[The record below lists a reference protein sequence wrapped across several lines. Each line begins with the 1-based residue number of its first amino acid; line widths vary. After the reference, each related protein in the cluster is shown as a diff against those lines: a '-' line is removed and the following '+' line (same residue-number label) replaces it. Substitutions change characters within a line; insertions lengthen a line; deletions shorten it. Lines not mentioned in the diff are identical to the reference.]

1 MKAFSNRYNVI
12 VVLFFICAATLVI
25 QAARIQVFSQEYRNS
40 ASKYTI
46 DKQTQYPSR
55 GLIYDRNGEVLVYN
69 IPTYDLQATYNKVS
83 KDMDTSLFCELL
95 ELKKDTFESLLE
107 KNWKSNRY
115 SKSVPFTFLSKISS
129 NTFAKFQEHLYLF
142 PGFSPVLRYVRSYPH
157 QNAAHLLGYLGE
169 VDQKQID
176 ENKDYSLG
184 DYIGVSGLE
193 KTYEKALKG
202 VKGSNLV
209 LKDVHGRDVG
219 SFNEGK
225 LDSMAH
231 SGIDLK
237 TSIDLELQAFGE
249 KLMQNKK
256 GSIVAIEPKS
266 GEILSIISAPSYDP
280 NILSLNQNRN
290 LAFSKLLNDSTLSR
304 PFMDRSVMA
313 KYPPGSIFKPI
324 FSLIALQ
331 EGVTYA
337 NRPISCDGEYTVN
350 KKRGFSQGC
359 HAHPRPY
366 NISVALE
373 HSCNSYY
380 YQIMREFIEQFG
392 YSQPGKG
399 MDLLKSYLT
408 RFGLGTSLGVDSH
421 LENKGFVP
429 DSKYFDR
436 LYNYVRSGWR
446 STYVLSLGIGQ
457 GELQLTTLQMANLAA
472 ILANKGYFY
481 TPHLLQDYSEIF
493 ATDNPYQVK
502 QFVGIDSIHFD
513 PVIKGM
519 ERVIKTGT
527 AQIANIPGI
536 DVCGKTGTSQNPHGK
551 DHSVFFA
558 FAPKEDPKI
567 AIAVY
572 VENAGFGG
580 VVAAPIASLMIE
592 KYINKTLSPSGE
604 WKKELMLNTN
614 LINTAQ

>member
-12 VVLFFICAATLVI
+12 VVLFVICATTLVI
-25 QAARIQVFSQEYRNS
+25 QAARIQIFSQEYRNS

-69 IPTYDLQATYNKVS
+69 IPTYDLKATYNKVS
-83 KDMDTSLFCELL
+83 KEIDTTLFCELL
-95 ELKKDTFESLLE
+95 EIEKDTFQTLLE
-107 KNWKSNRY
+107 KNWKSNQY
-115 SKSVPFTFLSKISS
+115 SKSVPFTFLSKISPT
-129 NTFAKFQEHLYLF
+129 TFAKFQEHLYLF
-142 PGFSPVLRYVRSYPH
+142 QGFTPVLRYARAYPH
-157 QNAAHLLGYLGE
+157 QSAAHLLGYLSE
-169 VDQKQID
+169 VDQKKID
-176 ENKDYSLG
+176 ENTEYSLG
-184 DYIGVSGLE
+184 DYMGVSGLE
-193 KTYEKALKG
+193 KTYEKELKG
-202 VKGSNLV
+202 IKGSNLI

-225 LDSMAH
+225 LDSLAY
-231 SGIDLK
+231 SGVNLK
-237 TSIDLELQAFGE
+237 TSIDLSLQAFGE
-249 KLMQNKK
+249 ELMKNKK
-256 GSIVAIEPKS
+256 GSIVAIEPKT
-266 GEILSIISAPSYDP
+266 GEILSIISSPSYDP

-290 LAFSKLLNDSTLSR
+290 KAFTTLLSDSTLSR
-304 PFMDRSVMA
+304 PFLDRSVMA

-331 EGVTYA
+331 EGTTYA
-337 NRPISCDGEYTVN
+337 GRPISCDGEYTVS

-380 YQIMREFIEQFG
+380 YQLMREFIEQFG

-399 MDLLKSYLT
+399 MDLLKSHLT
-408 RFGLGTSLGVDSH
+408 KFGLGVTMGVDSH
-421 LENKGFVP
+421 MENKGFVP

-457 GELQLTTLQMANLAA
+457 GELQLTTIQMANLAA
-472 ILANKGYFY
+472 ILANKGYYY
-481 TPHLLQDYSEIF
+481 TPHLLTEYAEISREGSEF
-493 ATDNPYQVK
+493 NEKKYVD
-502 QFVGIDSIHFD
+502 IDSVHFD
-513 PVIKGM
+513 PVIEGM
-519 ERVIKTGT
+519 YRVIKSGT

-536 DVCGKTGTSQNPHGK
+536 KVCGKTGTSHNPHGK

-558 FAPKEDPKI
+558 FAPKENPQI

-580 VVAAPIASLMIE
+580 VVAAPIASVMIE
-592 KYINKTLSPSGE
+592 QYLNKTLSASGE

-614 LINTAQ
+614 LIDKPQ